1 MLYRLVYR
9 LVLSKTDPERIHD
22 AAMSAIGAFGR
33 SPLAPLASATVG
45 HRGGDRLA
53 GLIARPV
60 PGRLGMAA
68 GQDKNGTAILGTIA
82 LGFAFTEIGT
92 VTPRPQPGNEGPRL
106 WRIPG
111 ERAFRN
117 RMGFNNDGADAVAR
131 RLARLRSSRRGRACV
146 VGVNIGKNRW
156 VAAEDAAADYATCAG
171 KLARYA
177 DYLVVNVSS
186 PNTPGLRDLQAVEA
200 LRPIV
205 RATRR
210 AADATARRHV
220 PVLVKIAPDLAD
232 GDVDAVARLV
242 AEEELDGV
250 VATNTTVAHSHG
262 EGGVSGRPV
271 RERALAVV
279 SRLRTA
285 LGPHYLVIGVGGVFT
300 VADAEAM
307 ISAGA
312 DLLETLT
319 GFVYEGPLMPG
330 RINRAL
336 ARKPA

>member
-117 RMGFNNDGADAVAR
+117 RMGFNNDGADAAAV
-131 RLARLRSSRRGRACV
+131 RLRALRSTKAGRSAV
-146 VGVNIGKNRW
+146 VGANIGKNKTTPE
-156 VAAEDAAADYATCAG
+156 EDAPRDYAYCARV
-171 KLARYA
+171 LAPWV
-177 DYLVVNVSS
+177 DFIVINVSS
-186 PNTPGLRDLQAVEA
+186 PNTPGLRDLQSVDR

-205 RATRR
+205 E
-210 AADATARRHV
+210 AARDGSRQACPDRDI
-220 PVLVKIAPDLAD
+220 PLFVKIAPDLSD
-232 GDVDAVARLV
+232 
-242 AEEELDGV
+242 EEIVGVCGLSRSMGLAGV
-250 VATNTTVAHSHG
+250 VATNTTVNHDLG
-262 EGGVSGRPV
+262 QGGVSGAPL
-271 RERALAVV
+271 RERALDVI
-279 SRLRTA
+279 RLVA
-285 LGPHYLVIGVGGVFT
+285 ANLDDSQLLIGTGGVSSP
-300 VADAEAM
+300 ADARRM
-307 ISAGA
+307 LGAGA
-312 DLLETLT
+312 DLVEAFTA
-319 GFVYEGPLMPG
+319 FIYEGPTWPG
-330 RINRAL
+330 AL
-336 ARKPA
+336 ARALQRP

>member
-210 AADATARRHV
+210 AADAAARRHV
-220 PVLVKIAPDLAD
+220 PVLVKIAP
-232 GDVDAVARLV
+232 
-242 AEEELDGV
+242 
-250 VATNTTVAHSHG
+250 
-262 EGGVSGRPV
+262 
-271 RERALAVV
+271 
-279 SRLRTA
+279 
-285 LGPHYLVIGVGGVFT
+285 
-300 VADAEAM
+300 
-307 ISAGA
+307 

>member
-117 RMGFNNDGADAVAR
+117 RMGFNND
-131 RLARLRSSRRGRACV
+131 
-146 VGVNIGKNRW
+146 
-156 VAAEDAAADYATCAG
+156 
-171 KLARYA
+171 
-177 DYLVVNVSS
+177 
-186 PNTPGLRDLQAVEA
+186 
-200 LRPIV
+200 
-205 RATRR
+205 
-210 AADATARRHV
+210 
-220 PVLVKIAPDLAD
+220 
-232 GDVDAVARLV
+232 
-242 AEEELDGV
+242 
-250 VATNTTVAHSHG
+250 
-262 EGGVSGRPV
+262 
-271 RERALAVV
+271 
-279 SRLRTA
+279 
-285 LGPHYLVIGVGGVFT
+285 
-300 VADAEAM
+300 
-307 ISAGA
+307 
-312 DLLETLT
+312 
-319 GFVYEGPLMPG
+319 
-330 RINRAL
+330 
-336 ARKPA
+336 